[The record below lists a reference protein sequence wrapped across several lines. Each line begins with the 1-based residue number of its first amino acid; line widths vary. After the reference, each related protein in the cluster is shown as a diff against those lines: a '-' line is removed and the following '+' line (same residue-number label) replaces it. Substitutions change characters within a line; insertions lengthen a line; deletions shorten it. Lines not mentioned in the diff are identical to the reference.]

1 MGIRI
6 AIWISILSLLFVPL
20 AESSSPAEKKS
31 FQMKDVFGLVYASD
45 PQISPD
51 GQRIVYARTFMDI
64 MKDCRRSNLWIINR
78 DGSGNRPL
86 TSGNQNDGSARWSPD
101 GTRLI
106 YVSANDGTAQIYVR
120 WMDTGQTA
128 KLTQLTEP
136 FGDLSW
142 SPDGKSIAF
151 SMLVP
156 EETRPLATLPEKPEG
171 ADWAAP
177 AKLIDRLIYR
187 MDGAG
192 YLKSGYWHLFLLSAE
207 GGTPR
212 QITFGKFDDQG
223 RIAWM
228 PDSQSLLFAS
238 NREADWEYD
247 PLNSEI
253 QEISIDSG
261 EIKALTKRRGP
272 DAFPSISPD
281 GKQIAYTGFDDQLHF
296 YQVTYL
302 YLMNRDGSNLRIL
315 TQRLD
320 RDVQNP
326 VWSQD
331 GQSICFQ
338 YDDRGMTK
346 IARVSLNGVI
356 TDLTDEVG
364 GISIDRPYSAGSFSL
379 SRNGFYAFTHSSADH
394 LADVGS
400 GAIAKP
406 EARRITGLNDDF
418 LGHINLA
425 KTEEIWFESSVD
437 HRKVQG
443 WIVKPPGFD
452 PSHKYP
458 LILEIHGGPVL
469 NYGPKF
475 AADIQ
480 LYSAAGYV
488 VLYTNP
494 RGSDSYGEE
503 FGNLIHHS
511 YPGDDYYDLVSGVD
525 AVIAKGYVD
534 PENLFITGGSGGGIL
549 TAWTIGRTDRFR
561 AAAVQKPV
569 INWSSAM
576 LTWDS
581 GNLFKYWFSGYPWE
595 DPDNY
600 LKRSPLSLVGE
611 VKTPTMVLSGEEDY
625 RAPISEAEQYY
636 EALKL
641 RKIDAALVRIPGAS
655 HDIANRPSQ
664 LITKVAYILSW
675 FENHRR
681 RHTPKSGESPQR
693 KSIGDDLPG

>member
-1 MGIRI
+1 MEIRK
-6 AIWISILSLLFVPL
+6 AVWTFILCLLFISL
-20 AESSSPAEKKS
+20 AGNSAPAEKRT

-51 GQRIVYARTFMDI
+51 GQRIVYSRTFMDI
-64 MKDCRRSNLWIINR
+64 MKDLRRSELWIINR
-78 DGSGNRPL
+78 DGTGHRPL
-86 TSGNQNDGSARWSPD
+86 TSGNRNDGSARWSPD
-101 GTRLI
+101 GTRLA

-142 SPDGKSIAF
+142 SPDGRTIAF

-156 EETRPLATLPEKPEG
+156 EAPIPPAALPERPAG

-177 AKLIDRLIYR
+177 AKLIDRMIYR
-187 MDGAG
+187 ADGAG
-192 YLKSGYWHLFLLSAE
+192 YLKPGFWHIFLVSAE

-212 QITFGKFDDQG
+212 QITFGRFDDQG
-223 RIAWM
+223 RIAWT
-228 PDSQSLLFAS
+228 PDGKSLLFVS

-247 PLNSEI
+247 PLNTEI
-253 QEISIDSG
+253 QEVSVDSG
-261 EIKALTKRRGP
+261 EIKALTKRHGP
-272 DAFPSISPD
+272 DASPAVSPD
-281 GKQIAYTGFDDQLHF
+281 GKHIAYTGFDDRMQA
-296 YQVTYL
+296 YQATRL
-302 YLMNRDGSNLRIL
+302 YVMARDGSGPRAL
-315 TQRLD
+315 TDRLD
-320 RDVQNP
+320 RDVRNP

-338 YDDRGMTK
+338 YDDRGLTK
-346 IARVSLNGVI
+346 IAWISMNGAV

-364 GISIDRPYSAGSFSL
+364 GISIDRPYSEGSFSL
-379 SRNGFYAFTHSSADH
+379 SGNGFYAFTHSSADH
-394 LADVGS
+394 LADVGL
-400 GAIAKP
+400 GAVARP
-406 EARRITGLNDDF
+406 GARRMTGLSDDL

-425 KTEEIWFESSVD
+425 RAEEIWFESSVD
-437 HRKVQG
+437 HRKVEG

-452 PSHKYP
+452 PARKYP

-469 NYGPKF
+469 NYGPRF

-480 LYSAAGYV
+480 LYAAAGYV

-503 FGNLIHHS
+503 FGNLIHHN
-511 YPGDDYYDLVSGVD
+511 YPGDDYYDLISGVD

-534 PENLFITGGSGGGIL
+534 PANLFITGGSGGGIL

-561 AAAVQKPV
+561 AAAVQKPI
-569 INWSSAM
+569 INWSSAV

-581 GNLFKYWFSGYPWE
+581 GNFSRYWFPGFPWE
-595 DPDNY
+595 YADHY
-600 LKRSPLSLVGE
+600 MKRSPLSLVGN
-611 VKTPTMVLSGEEDY
+611 VKTPTMVLTGEEDY
-625 RAPISEAEQYY
+625 RAPIAEAEQYY
-636 EALKL
+636 EALKI
-641 RKIDAALVRIPGAS
+641 RKIDTVLVRIPGAS

-664 LITKVAYILSW
+664 LITKVAYILDW
-675 FENHRR
+675 FEDHRL
-681 RHTPKSGESPQR
+681 K
-693 KSIGDDLPG
+693 K